1 MSLDKNL
8 NSQLFWSEIESD
20 SVKEIHEQFL

>member
-20 SVKEIHEQFL
+20 SVKEIQQQFL